1 MYYADGRLNIFFEN
15 SFVISV
21 KEDIPE
27 LETPPVDMKLL
38 KDILKKRLIE
48 YHNRQLKRISNL

>member
-38 KDILKKRLIE
+38 KDILKKRLKE